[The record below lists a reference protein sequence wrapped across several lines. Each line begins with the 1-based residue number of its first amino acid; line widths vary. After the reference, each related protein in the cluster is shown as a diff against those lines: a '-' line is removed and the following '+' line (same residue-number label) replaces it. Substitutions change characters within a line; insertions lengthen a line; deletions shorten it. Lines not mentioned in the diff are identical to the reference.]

1 MALKSIK
8 EGFMIQ
14 EKLFD
19 DMTFEFQEN
28 LIDTLNFIDNEF
40 GQIDKEIEAQVNCPT
55 HLKFAE
61 DLSHLFSIGVY
72 GQDFIITN
80 FDFKSQIFELT
91 FIEDEDLY
99 FYKILL
105 PFDNTADKEIALKY
119 YEDLVLE
126 YASEGVTELINT
138 WKQKSKK

>member
-28 LIDTLNFIDNEF
+28 LIDTLNFVDNEL

-61 DLSHLFSIGVY
+61 DLSHLLLSESMV
-72 GQDFIITN
+72 
-80 FDFKSQIFELT
+80 
-91 FIEDEDLY
+91 
-99 FYKILL
+99 KIL
-105 PFDNTADKEIALKY
+105 
-119 YEDLVLE
+119 
-126 YASEGVTELINT
+126 
-138 WKQKSKK
+138 